1 MENIPVTLSATLVL
15 TPGNGVDL
23 QALYEL
29 ALARIGQGGAVTKD
43 DQAGQVIVEITKQ
56 TTVE

>member
-1 MENIPVTLSATLVL
+1 MAAIPATNAATLRL
-15 TPGNGVDL
+15 TPDNAADL

-29 ALARIGQGGAVTKD
+29 AVERVEPGGAVTKD
-43 DQAGQVIVEITKQ
+43 EQAGQVIVEITQQ